1 MTDMTDR
8 KGELRRVWPKGASVQ
23 KGYSSK
29 WCRKFLLLVHSLFG
43 LNWANANPYTLEYA
57 ITGAETTTM
66 STEDYHIE
74 AGWGEV
80 PEELT
85 SRSFETTPDV
95 HGYLALLTDVLTG
108 DSAVLL
114 TEGVEVVPGWKKAG
128 WFGFFFA
135 DAYPWVYHSRLGWI
149 FVTENSEMGAWFHR
163 ENLGWIWT
171 NPNVFPALF
180 MYDRKEWVYLDMEKA
195 RTTLYDYLREE
206 WFELDRPYAIL
217 GGAVP
222 GNGGD
227 VAGLGYYYRWQTVR
241 LEARASNNFNFA
253 GWGGDLKGMDT
264 VQEFQAFRDMQVE
277 ASFMPLPTAGAS
289 AKEVVSG
296 AVMVLEKMD
305 NLTETEKKTSIAEL
319 LIFGESK
326 TSGLSIKK

>member
-1 MTDMTDR
+1 M
-8 KGELRRVWPKGASVQ
+8 KGLFKSFSTQAS
-23 KGYSSK
+23 
-29 WCRKFLLLVHSLFG
+29 FLARMAFPCLVSLS
-43 LNWANANPYTLEYA
+43 ASANPYVLEQSL
-57 ITGAETTTM
+57 TGPEVI
-66 STEDYHIE
+66 SLSGGPYDLEVGWEDWSPIYEDPANPYQGFAPAHAFILLRTDL
-74 AGWGEV
+74 ATGESV
-80 PEELT
+80 
-85 SRSFETTPDV
+85 V
-95 HGYLALLTDVLTG
+95 LLTD
-108 DSAVLL
+108 
-114 TEGVEVVPGWKKAG
+114 GVEVVPGWKKAG

-135 DAYPWVYHSRLGWI
+135 DFYPWVYHSRLGWI

-180 MYDRKEWVYLDMEKA
+180 MSDREQWVYLDMEQA
-195 RTTLYDYLREE
+195 RTTLYDYLNRE

-227 VAGLGYYYRWQTVR
+227 IAGLGYYYRWQTVR
-241 LEARASNNFNFA
+241 MEARASNNFNFA
-253 GWGGDLKGMDT
+253 GWGGDLKGMDA
-264 VQEFQAFRDMQVE
+264 VQEFQAFRDMKVE
-277 ASFMPLPTAGAS
+277 ASFMPLPAPGAS

>member
-1 MTDMTDR
+1 MTGKKR
-8 KGELRRVWPKGASVQ
+8 CGVLRAWPKWGSAQMGHAS
-23 KGYSSK
+23 KLS
-29 WCRKFLLLVHSLFG
+29 RKFFLLVYFLIG
-43 LNWANANPYTLEYA
+43 LTWVNANPYTLEYA

-66 STEDYHIE
+66 STDDYHIE

-80 PEELT
+80 PEDLT

-95 HGYLALLTDVLTG
+95 HGYLALLADALTG

-114 TEGVEVVPGWKKAG
+114 TDGVEVVPGWKKAG
-128 WFGFFFA
+128 WFGLFFA
-135 DAYPWVYHSRLGWI
+135 DFYPWVYHQGLGWI
-149 FVTENSEMGAWFHR
+149 FVTENSQKGAWFHR

-171 NPNVFPALF
+171 NPEVFPALF
-180 MYDRKEWVYLDMEKA
+180 MADHEQWIYLDMEKV
-195 RTTLYDYLREE
+195 TTTIYDYLRGE
-206 WFELDRPYAIL
+206 WFELDKPYAIL

-253 GWGGDLKGMDT
+253 GWGGDLTGMNK

-277 ASFMPLPTAGAS
+277 ASFMPLPAPGAS

-305 NLTETEKKTSIAEL
+305 NLTEIEKKKSIAEL
-319 LIFGESK
+319 LIFGKSE
-326 TSGLSIKK
+326 TSGLSIQE

>member
-1 MTDMTDR
+1 
-8 KGELRRVWPKGASVQ
+8 
-23 KGYSSK
+23 
-29 WCRKFLLLVHSLFG
+29 
-43 LNWANANPYTLEYA
+43 
-57 ITGAETTTM
+57 M

-80 PEELT
+80 PEDLT

-95 HGYLALLTDVLTG
+95 HGYLALLADVLTG

-180 MYDRKEWVYLDMEKA
+180 MYDRKEWVYLDMEQA

-227 VAGLGYYYRWQTVR
+227 IAGLGYYYRWQTVR

-277 ASFMPLPTAGAS
+277 ASFMPLPTAGSS

-296 AVMVLEKMD
+296 AVMVLDKMD

>member
-1 MTDMTDR
+1 M
-8 KGELRRVWPKGASVQ
+8 KGLFKSFSTQAS
-23 KGYSSK
+23 
-29 WCRKFLLLVHSLFG
+29 FLARMAFPCLVSLS
-43 LNWANANPYTLEYA
+43 ASANPYVLEQSL
-57 ITGAETTTM
+57 TGPEVM
-66 STEDYHIE
+66 SLSGGPYDLEVGWEDWSPIYEDPANPYQGFAPVHAFILLKTDL
-74 AGWGEV
+74 ATGESV
-80 PEELT
+80 
-85 SRSFETTPDV
+85 V
-95 HGYLALLTDVLTG
+95 LLTD
-108 DSAVLL
+108 
-114 TEGVEVVPGWKKAG
+114 GVEVVPGWKKAG

-135 DAYPWVYHSRLGWI
+135 DFYPWVYHSRLGWI

-180 MYDRKEWVYLDMEKA
+180 MSDREQWVYLDMEQA
-195 RTTLYDYLREE
+195 RTTLYDYLNRE

-227 VAGLGYYYRWQTVR
+227 IAGLGYYYRWQTVR

-253 GWGGDLKGMDT
+253 GWGGDLKGMDA
-264 VQEFQAFRDMQVE
+264 VQEFQAFRDVQVE

>member
-1 MTDMTDR
+1 M
-8 KGELRRVWPKGASVQ
+8 KGLFKSFSTQAS
-23 KGYSSK
+23 
-29 WCRKFLLLVHSLFG
+29 FLARMAFPCLVSLS
-43 LNWANANPYTLEYA
+43 ASANPYVLEQSL
-57 ITGAETTTM
+57 TGSEVM
-66 STEDYHIE
+66 SLSGGPYDLEVGWEDWSPIYEDPANPYQGFAPVHAFILLKTDL
-74 AGWGEV
+74 ATGESV
-80 PEELT
+80 
-85 SRSFETTPDV
+85 V
-95 HGYLALLTDVLTG
+95 LLTD
-108 DSAVLL
+108 
-114 TEGVEVVPGWKKAG
+114 GVEVVPGWKKAG

-135 DAYPWVYHSRLGWI
+135 DFYPWVYHSRLGWI

-180 MYDRKEWVYLDMEKA
+180 MSDREQWVYLDMEQA
-195 RTTLYDYLREE
+195 RTTLYDYLNRE

-227 VAGLGYYYRWQTVR
+227 IAGLGYYYRWQTVR

-253 GWGGDLKGMDT
+253 GWGGDLKGMDA
-264 VQEFQAFRDMQVE
+264 VQEFQAIRDMQVE

>member
-1 MTDMTDR
+1 M
-8 KGELRRVWPKGASVQ
+8 
-23 KGYSSK
+23 
-29 WCRKFLLLVHSLFG
+29 
-43 LNWANANPYTLEYA
+43 
-57 ITGAETTTM
+57 
-66 STEDYHIE
+66 
-74 AGWGEV
+74 
-80 PEELT
+80 
-85 SRSFETTPDV
+85 
-95 HGYLALLTDVLTG
+95 
-108 DSAVLL
+108 
-114 TEGVEVVPGWKKAG
+114 
-128 WFGFFFA
+128 
-135 DAYPWVYHSRLGWI
+135 
-149 FVTENSEMGAWFHR
+149 TENSEMGAWFHR

-180 MYDRKEWVYLDMEKA
+180 MSDREQWVYLDMEQA
-195 RTTLYDYLREE
+195 RTTLYDYLNRE

-227 VAGLGYYYRWQTVR
+227 IAGLGYYYRWQTVR

-253 GWGGDLKGMDT
+253 GWGGDLKGMDA
-264 VQEFQAFRDMQVE
+264 VQEFQAIRDMQVE

>member
-1 MTDMTDR
+1 MTDIVQK
-8 KGELRRVWPKGASVQ
+8 KGGVRRAWTKGASAPM
-23 KGYSSK
+23 GHASK
-29 WCRKFLLLVHSLFG
+29 WSQKFFLLLHFLFG
-43 LNWANANPYTLEYA
+43 LTWANANPYTLEYA

-80 PEELT
+80 PEDLT
-85 SRSFETTPDV
+85 SLSFEITPAV
-95 HGYLALLTDVLTG
+95 HGYLDLLAGVLTG

-128 WFGFFFA
+128 WFGLFFA
-135 DAYPWVYHSRLGWI
+135 DAYPWVYHQGLGWI
-149 FVTENSEMGAWFHR
+149 YVTENSQRGAWFYR

-171 NPNVFPALF
+171 NPKVFPALF
-180 MYDRKEWVYLDMEKA
+180 MSDREQWIYLDMEQTK
-195 RTTLYDYLREE
+195 TTLFDYFRQE

-222 GNGGD
+222 SNGGD
-227 VAGLGYYYRWQTVR
+227 IAGLGYYYRWQSVR

-253 GWGGDLKGMDT
+253 GWGGDLRGMDA

-277 ASFMPLPTAGAS
+277 ASFMPLPAPGAS

-305 NLTETEKKTSIAEL
+305 NLTETEKKTAIAEL
-319 LIFGESK
+319 LIFGKSE
-326 TSGLSIKK
+326 TSGLSIQE